1 MYKRSSLILITLWC
15 LIIIL
20 VFRIFYVSS
29 GRMEGQVNVSAG
41 GRFVTGTLY
50 NSKGIIYDRNLV
62 PISGNQHM
70 YYLIIDPRNFDRTKA
85 EYISSLTDIDAETL
99 NNKLKKETPIFL
111 SCYESIDAIDGVTV
125 IEGTGRY
132 AKERVAEHIIG
143 YLDSDL
149 NVGVSGIEKA
159 YDSFLSSFSST
170 TKYRYYANAV
180 RGMKEQEELEII
192 KSKESLG
199 GIVLTLDKRLCE
211 ISKSIASEYIKKG
224 CVIVSDCNSG
234 EILSLVSL
242 PSYEIKEIYD
252 GTDYTD
258 GQLINNA
265 LSRQTVGSVFKA
277 VVAMSALQNG
287 FEKFEYKCE
296 GSILINGHTFMCQNN
311 KKHDMQNLNQAFA
324 NSCNCYFISVGQLL
338 GYEKIMET
346 VRLLGLDSS
355 IRIAKD
361 MYSESAILP
370 DDNGEIALANL
381 SIGQGELMISPI
393 SISRLFCTLCNG
405 GYIVNPTLYKGTYI
419 DSRLSNGSEYVY
431 KNRIIDS
438 YSNALKQMC
447 IDCVREGTGKNALP
461 EKNGAGGKTASAQ
474 TGIYDSNGKEK
485 LNTYFVGFYP
495 ENKPEYVI
503 TVFASDGKSGSSTCA
518 PVFKKICDFIGQNY

>member
-1 MYKRSSLILITLWC
+1 MND
-15 LIIIL
+15 
-20 VFRIFYVSS
+20 
-29 GRMEGQVNVSAG
+29 QVNVSAG

-70 YYLIIDPRNFDRTKA
+70 YYLVIDPRNFDRSKI
-85 EYISSLTDIDAETL
+85 EYISSLTNVDIETL
-99 NNKLKKETPIFL
+99 QNKLKKETPILL
-111 SCYESIDAIDGVTV
+111 SSYESVDSIEGVTV
-125 IEGTGRY
+125 VEGTGRY

-149 NVGVSGIEKA
+149 TVGVSGIEKA
-159 YDSFLSSFSST
+159 YDSFLSSFSSS

-180 RGMKEQEELEII
+180 RGIKEQEELEIL
-192 KSKESLG
+192 KTNDSLD

-211 ISKSIASEYIKKG
+211 ISKDIAFKYINKG
-224 CVIVSDCNSG
+224 CVIITDCNSG

-242 PSYEIKEIYD
+242 PSYEIDKIYNK
-252 GTDYTD
+252 TNYED

-265 LSRQTVGSVFKA
+265 LTRQTVGSVFKA
-277 VVAMSALQNG
+277 VIAISALQNG
-287 FEKFEYKCE
+287 FDKFEYTCK
-296 GSILINGHTFMCQNN
+296 GSILVNGHTFMCQNN
-311 KKHDMQNLNQAFA
+311 KKHDKQNMNQAFA
-324 NSCNCYFISVGQLL
+324 NSCNCYFISIGQLL

-346 VRLLGLDSS
+346 VNLLGLDSS
-355 IRIAKD
+355 IKIAKD

-370 DDNGEIALANL
+370 DDKGDVALANL

-393 SISRLFCTLCNG
+393 SISRLFCLLCNG
-405 GYIVNPTLYKGTYI
+405 GYNINPTLYKGTYI
-419 DSRLSNGSEYVY
+419 DSELSNCSEYLY
-431 KNRIIDS
+431 KNKILDK
-438 YSNALKQMC
+438 YCDALKQMC
-447 IDCVREGTGKNALP
+447 IECVSNGTGKNAMP

-474 TGIYDSNGKEK
+474 TGVYSSDGKEK

-495 ENKPEYVI
+495 EEHPKYVI